1 VRFQSLGTGLAED
14 KIKAL
19 EKAPLCSKGKDFL
32 YQLVMLLNSDL

>member
-19 EKAPLCSKGKDFL
+19 EKARVKVAKHPEEIPS
-32 YQLVMLLNSDL
+32 LL